1 MNVCGKD
8 IVIQGRLVRI
18 ARLAHEGF
26 EFVTNP
32 ETTIPILQASPARM
46 DLFTFLPK
54 LPHSSPEFRYPIEW
68 DNVAALPVST
78 FEHWWNKQ
86 IDGKTRNMVRR
97 AEKKGVIVRELVFDA
112 SLAKGIWKIY
122 NECPF
127 RQGRPFPHYGK
138 DLQTVHIMSATF
150 PETSFFIGAFFDE
163 QLIGFIKLTWDE
175 ARSQAAVMHIIA
187 MVRHR
192 DKAPM
197 NALIAEAVRRCAS
210 KGIPYIVYSKFAYGA
225 KQRDSLSDFKE
236 NNGFQRIELPRYY
249 VPITRVGAIALR
261 LRLHHS
267 TLEYVPEAVL
277 NKLREFRNTWYKNKT
292 KSVVSGSS

>member
-8 IVIQGRLVRI
+8 IIIQGRLVRI

-26 EFVTNP
+26 EFLDDP
-32 ETTIPILQASPARM
+32 EATVPILRESRLRM

-54 LPHSSPEFRYPIEW
+54 LPHISPEFRYPIEW

-78 FEHWWNKQ
+78 FEHWWNRQ

-97 AEKKGVIVRELVFDA
+97 AEKKGLVVRELAFDA
-112 SLAKGIWKIY
+112 SLANGIWKIY

-138 DLQTVHIMSATF
+138 DLETVYAMSATF
-150 PETSFFIGAFFDE
+150 PETSFFIGALYEDN
-163 QLIGFIKLTWDE
+163 LIGFMKLTCDE
-175 ARSQAAVMHIIA
+175 AKSQAAVMHIIA
-187 MVRHR
+187 MIKHR

-197 NALIAEAVRRCAS
+197 NALIAQAVRSCADR
-210 KGIPYIVYSKFAYGA
+210 GIPYIVYSKFSYGV
-225 KQRDSLSDFKE
+225 KQNDSLSDFKK
-236 NNGFQRIELPRYY
+236 NNGFQRVDLPRYY
-249 VPITRVGAIALR
+249 VPLTRVGAMALR

-267 TLEYVPEAVL
+267 ILEYVPETVL
-277 NKLREFRNTWYKNKT
+277 NKLRESRNAWYNRKLQ
-292 KSVVSGSS
+292 SVSENS